1 MKKILS
7 TLLLL
12 SLIFCNQS
20 FADDK
25 NQSEEIILKKFIV
38 TAYYSPQPNQNF
50 YLRGNYEDEV
60 ILNWEGKRWASGKSV
75 YPWMLAAPKT
85 YKFWTKIYLDWV
97 WIWTVDDRWW
107 AIVGSGSRGYDW
119 DRIDIWMWYWD
130 EWLKRALTWWKRTV
144 YWRIVSTN
152 DEELLPSIAIENFKI
167 WKIDFQSLK
176 NAQLVWKNN
185 ITSNQISNKYVVPS
199 QIGEKSTIESIKY
212 FQTILNNLWYYSW
225 TIDWIYSSKI
235 DYAILNFQ
243 VSNKIVLNSKDRWA
257 WNYWPKTKEALNN
270 KYLSFLNEEKIKI
283 AKEKQIKDELAL
295 IDSQVNTVIKSFGM
309 PKENEVWDH
318 VRKLQKTLKYLG
330 YFEWKDTAIFSII
343 TKESILKYQ
352 IEKWLVT
359 NSSDLWAWMI
369 WEKTLKKIQEDLKK
383 LAINN
388 RSIIKQIIS

>member
-7 TLLLL
+7 KLLLL

-38 TAYYSPQPNQNF
+38 TAYYSPQPDQNF

-60 ILNWEGKRWASGKSV
+60 VLNGEGKRWASGKWV

-107 AIVGSGSRGYDW
+107 AIVGSGSRWYDW

-152 DEELLPSIAIENFKI
+152 NEEVLPSIAMENFKI

-185 ITSNQISNKYVVPS
+185 ITSNQISNKYVVPY
-199 QIGEKSTIESIKY
+199 QIGEKSTIKSIKY

-225 TIDWIYSSKI
+225 SIDWIYSSKI
-235 DYAILNFQ
+235 DNAILDFQ
-243 VSNKIVLNSKDRWA
+243 ITNKIVLSSKDRGA
-257 WNYWPKTKEALNN
+257 WNYWPKTKEALNT
-270 KYLSFLNEEKIKI
+270 KYLGFLNEEKIKI
-283 AKEKQIKDELAL
+283 AKEKQVKDELAF
-295 IDSQVNTVIKSFGM
+295 IDSQVNTVIKSFGI
-309 PKENEVWDH
+309 PKENEIWDH

-330 YFEWKDTAIFSII
+330 YFEWKDTAIFWKI

-352 IEKWLVT
+352 INNWLVT
-359 NSSDLWAWMI
+359 NASDPWAWMI
-369 WEKTLKKIQEDLKK
+369 WEKTLGKIQEDLKK
-383 LAINN
+383 LAIND